1 MNEVAS
7 IIAVLQVSSKLV
19 TASLGPLSSVLNRAF
34 EIDCVFLREEA
45 SYLHPRAFTSDPF
58 YDLRER
64 FTLTF
69 VSLEMLIGLFIE

>member
-1 MNEVAS
+1 
-7 IIAVLQVSSKLV
+7 
-19 TASLGPLSSVLNRAF
+19 LSSVLNRAF